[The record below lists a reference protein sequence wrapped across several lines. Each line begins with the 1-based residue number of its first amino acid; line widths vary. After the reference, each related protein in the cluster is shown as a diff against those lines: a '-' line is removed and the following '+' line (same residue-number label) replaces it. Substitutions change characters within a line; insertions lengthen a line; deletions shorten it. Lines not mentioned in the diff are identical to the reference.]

1 MANEWS
7 EPWYRLED
15 ERQRCLLE
23 EELKKELA
31 EGHPLAGLPVEVL
44 ARRDDRDDVL
54 VGLDSG
60 ENGRIAEVHLTCR
73 AKGRP
78 IRVGQEPQYLDRLE
92 SGVSSRWARERNR

>member
-15 ERQRCLLE
+15 ERQQCLLE
-23 EELKKELA
+23 EELRKELA

-44 ARRDDRDDVL
+44 ARRDDRDDVP

-60 ENGRIAEVHLTCR
+60 ENGRIAEVRLTWSGKKEADPR
-73 AKGRP
+73 WPRTATFESIAEWRIQSMGKGT
-78 IRVGQEPQYLDRLE
+78 Q
-92 SGVSSRWARERNR
+92 